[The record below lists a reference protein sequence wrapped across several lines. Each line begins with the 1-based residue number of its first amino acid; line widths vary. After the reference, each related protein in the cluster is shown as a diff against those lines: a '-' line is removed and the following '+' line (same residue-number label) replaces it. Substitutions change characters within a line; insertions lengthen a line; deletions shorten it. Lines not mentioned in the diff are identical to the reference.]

1 MTKLIKKLNK
11 NNKSKNSSNKKS
23 SKRTNKRS
31 KVMHG
36 GDDGR
41 YVLPPSYFGSGKQGY
56 YPDGS
61 SELSNSGRQ
70 HAVSQGTIWKNG
82 NYAGPNLYPAM
93 AGGGC
98 GCSGSRKTKRK
109 TKSKSKSSKRK

>member
-1 MTKLIKKLNK
+1 MTKVIKKLNK
-11 NNKSKNSSNKKS
+11 NKKTSNKKS

-31 KVMHG
+31 KVMRG
-36 GDDGR
+36 GNNGR

-61 SELSNSGRQ
+61 SELSNSGNQ
-70 HAVSQGTIWKNG
+70 VAVSQGTIWKNG

-98 GCSGSRKTKRK
+98 GCSGSPRKTKRK
-109 TKSKSKSSKRK
+109 SKSKSKSKSSKRN